1 MSSILTNSAALSA
14 LQSLNMTQQAL
25 QTTQNQVSSGLAVAN
40 ASDNAAYWSV
50 GQQLKADSGIATAS
64 NTALAQS
71 QAVLSTANSAIQSV
85 ITTINAI
92 NTALTQATN
101 PGANLTNINTML
113 ASLSSQLTDA
123 INGASF
129 NGQNL
134 LNNNNA
140 NSFVS
145 GFDSQ
150 SGSVTSISMTSQ
162 ALTGGSTGGT
172 SGAFVG
178 TVPTSVTS
186 ATTGAS
192 QLASITSASDISSFF
207 GLAASGTQ
215 PATPTA
221 NGAQA
226 ILGGLATTGAVTI
239 STSDAQGNVTTTT
252 YQALDANGAAMT
264 TAANASAIASL
275 SVFRATTNAGDVT
288 TGLLTQTGATS
299 AQGPYNLTRL
309 GTGGTAVTAANA
321 TDMLSAVG
329 QALSAVTNYAATIG
343 ATQNRMTAMSN
354 FNDAL
359 TTNYANG
366 VSALVDAN
374 MNTAPTRLQALQT
387 QQQLGIQSLS
397 IANQNAQLIL
407 KLFG

>member
-1 MSSILTNSAALSA
+1 MTSIRTNSAALSA

-25 QTTQNQVSSGLAVAN
+25 QVTQNQVSSGLAVAN

-50 GQQLKADSGIATAS
+50 GQQLKADSGIATAA

-71 QAVLSTANSAIQSV
+71 QAVLSTANSAVASV

-92 NTALTQATN
+92 QTALTQATN
-101 PGANLTNINTML
+101 PGANLANINTTL

-129 NGQNL
+129 NGTNL
-134 LNNNNA
+134 LNNNSTNT
-140 NSFVS
+140 FVS

-150 SGSVTSISMTSQ
+150 SGAVTSISLTAQ

-172 SGAFVG
+172 TGAYNTAQAAVAQS
-178 TVPTSVTS
+178 SVT
-186 ATTGAS
+186 AA
-192 QLASITSASDISSFF
+192 ADISAFF
-207 GLAASGTQ
+207 ALAASGTVSGT
-215 PATPTA
+215 PATNANTTVITGGLSTTGVVSISSFDA
-221 NGAQA
+221 NGNQ
-226 ILGGLATTGAVTI
+226 TTM
-239 STSDAQGNVTTTT
+239 T
-252 YQALDANGAAMT
+252 YTAKDANGATLAT
-264 TAANASAIASL
+264 PATAGVIASL
-275 SVFRATTNAGDVT
+275 SVTRQITTAGDVN
-288 TGLLTQTGATS
+288 TGLLTQAGTTS
-299 AQGPYNLTRL
+299 AQGSYDMTSL
-309 GTGGTAVTAANA
+309 GTGGTSVTATNA
-321 TDMLSAVG
+321 SDMLSAVN

-343 ATQNRMTAMSN
+343 ATQNRMTAMTN
-354 FNDAL
+354 FNNSL

-374 MNTAPTRLQALQT
+374 MNTASTRLQALQT
-387 QQQLGIQSLS
+387 QEQLGIQSLS